1 MVEFKQL
8 IVLLKQLM
16 AELGQMTVELPF
28 GRYMMN
34 NDETVGFLGKIINS
48 SLRQITGNVLEIT
61 VEFRLMMVELR

>member
-34 NDETVGFLGKIINS
+34 NDETVGFLGKIIAHYGRSQETFWKLQLN
-48 SLRQITGNVLEIT
+48 LG
-61 VEFRLMMVELR
+61 

>member
-34 NDETVGFLGKIINS
+34 NDETVGFLGKIIAHNGRS
-48 SLRQITGNVLEIT
+48 QETFWKLQLNLG
-61 VEFRLMMVELR
+61 